1 MRKTSGRISICLFLL
16 LICGAVEALSQTT
29 ASIFGTVTDNSGAV
43 VVAARIEA
51 TNIRTNEVR
60 TTVTGG
66 EGSYNL
72 PELPVGLY
80 RMRIECQGF
89 KTENRDGIELSLNR
103 NAMVNVQLAVGAVS
117 EQVNVTGD
125 APLVEATTSEMG
137 NVVDQKRVVD
147 LPLNG
152 RNTLSLV
159 SLVPG
164 AGALTTS
171 NSQGFSTNTAS
182 INGQRPEDSNWLLD
196 GGDNTSP
203 LRNYGNNVPNP
214 DAVQEFR
221 VITSNYDAQYGRSV
235 GGVINVITKS
245 GSNEFHGSLFEFLRN
260 RSLNARNFFQA
271 TTTPLVQNQF
281 GGSFGGPIVRNK
293 TFFFFSP
300 QWYRQRTAAFQ
311 NSALVPTVAERNGDF
326 SNVRT
331 TIKEPPTG
339 QPFPNNII
347 PSSRVS
353 PIAQAYLNLA
363 IPLPNAP
370 QLGPNALVQSAS
382 QPSDETQYLFK
393 VDQIFS
399 EKHKLSASLFLDN
412 NSQYQQF
419 LNSVDW
425 IKRKIEDNS
434 QAASLNE
441 YWVISPTM
449 LNHFALTFTRSA
461 ANRLVTPDNVS
472 MNDLGSKFSPLPQ
485 GPQLPPEI
493 AVSGYLN
500 VGSPIGGPKT
510 ADNYAANESF
520 SWTRGRHEITF
531 GGDAGVRK
539 LMDWTASSNEG
550 GLFQFDGSATG
561 NPLAD
566 LMIGSVYSLNV
577 VAQQYKTDS
586 QWFFYG
592 YAQDKI
598 RVNKRLF
605 LTLGMRYESN
615 APPVS
620 PTNALVT
627 YRPGMQSTCVPQ
639 APIGLVFP
647 CDPGISRATFN
658 PDLNNWAPRVGIA
671 YDVFGDGKTIVRTG
685 YGIFY
690 AFALFNSLQDPQTST
705 PFSFNETIYN
715 TTLANPY
722 GPAGGSP
729 FPFLVNSQNLKFPT
743 PIAYGYNGT
752 AGYVDPN
759 LRNGYV
765 QQYNFTIQHQF
776 GKDWLAE
783 VAYVGNASRKLTGS
797 RDTDAPIPSAAASI
811 ANLNQRRPL
820 YPAFTQVSE
829 TSGFVNASYNALQA
843 RIEKRFSH
851 GFTLL
856 GSYTMSK
863 SVDDDSTFGSD
874 SHWADQNDIRLDYA
888 TGDYNQHQQF
898 VVSGAWEL
906 PFFRNSKGIS
916 HQALGG
922 WSANVIG
929 SFYTGL
935 PVNLLT
941 GTDNNFDGVNSDR
954 PNVVGPWQLGTS
966 RPRAQLIQA
975 WFNVRAFQPNLPGQL
990 GDVGRNVLAGPGT
1003 KNLDLDFSKNIPI
1016 TEHRQLQFR
1025 CDMFNAANW
1034 VNLGSPVATLN
1045 SPNFGKI
1052 QTAGNPRIFQLA
1064 LKFLF

>member
-1 MRKTSGRISICLFLL
+1 MRYKSTQLCLSLSLL
-16 LICGAVEALSQTT
+16 LIGSAFDALSQTT
-29 ASIFGTVTDNSGAV
+29 ASIYGTVTDSSGAV
-43 VVAARIEA
+43 VAGAKIEA
-51 TNIRTNEVR
+51 TNTLTNEIR
-60 TTVTGG
+60 TTVAGNA
-66 EGSYNL
+66 GSYNL
-72 PELPVGLY
+72 PELPVGPY
-80 RMRIECQGF
+80 RLRIERDGF
-89 KTENRDGIELSLNR
+89 KTENRDGIELALNQ
-103 NAMVNVQLAVGAVS
+103 NAMVNVQLTIGAVS
-117 EQVNVTGD
+117 EQVNVTDD
-125 APLVEATTSEMG
+125 AAQLEATTNEMG

-159 SLVPG
+159 GLVPG
-164 AGALTTS
+164 ASALTTT
-171 NSQGFSTNTAS
+171 NSQGFSTNASS

-214 DAVQEFR
+214 DAVEEFR

-260 RSLNARNFFQA
+260 RALNARNFFQA
-271 TTTPLVQNQF
+271 TTTPLVQNQY
-281 GGSFGGPIVRNK
+281 GGSIGGPILKNK

-300 QWYRQRTAAFQ
+300 QWYSQRTAAFQ
-311 NSALVPTVAERNGDF
+311 NSALVPTAAERNGDF
-326 SNVRT
+326 SNAS
-331 TIKEPPTG
+331 TIKDPLTG
-339 QPFPNNII
+339 QPFPGNII

-382 QPSDETQYLFK
+382 QPTSETQYLMK
-393 VDQIFS
+393 VDQVFS

-412 NSQYQQF
+412 NSQDQQF

-425 IKRKIEDNS
+425 IKRDIEDSS

-441 YWVISPTM
+441 YWIISPNM
-449 LNHFALTFTRSA
+449 LNHFDLTFTRSA
-461 ANRLVTPDNVS
+461 ANRLVTPNNVS
-472 MNDLGSKFSPLPQ
+472 MNTFGSNFSPLPQ
-485 GPQLPPEI
+485 GPQMPPEI
-493 AVSGYLN
+493 NVGGYLS

-520 SWTRGRHEITF
+520 SWTHGRHELTF
-531 GGDAGVRK
+531 GADVGLRK
-539 LMDWTASSNEG
+539 LMDWTTSSNEG
-550 GLFQFDGSATG
+550 GLFLFDGSATG
-561 NPLAD
+561 NALAD
-566 LMIGSVYSLNV
+566 LMTGSVYSLNV

-592 YAQDKI
+592 YAQDKF

-605 LTLGMRYESN
+605 LTLGVRYEFN

-620 PTNALVT
+620 PTNELVT

-639 APIGLVFP
+639 APVGLVFP

-722 GPAGGSP
+722 GPVGGSP
-729 FPFLVNSQNLKFPT
+729 FPFQLTPSNLKFPT
-743 PIAYGYNGT
+743 PIAFGYNGT
-752 AGYVDPN
+752 AGYIDPN
-759 LRNGYV
+759 LRTGYV

-776 GKDWLAE
+776 GKDWSAE
-783 VAYVGNASRKLTGS
+783 VAYVGNSSRKLTGS
-797 RDTDAPIPSAAASI
+797 RDTNAPLPSPTASSTNI
-811 ANLNQRRPL
+811 NQRRPL
-820 YPAFTQVSE
+820 FPEFEQLSE

-843 RIEKRFSH
+843 RVEKRFSQ

-863 SVDDDSTFGSD
+863 SLDDASNFGSD
-874 SHWADQNDIRLDYA
+874 QLWSDSYNNRLDY
-888 TGDYNQHQQF
+888 GPSMFNQHQQF
-898 VVSGAWEL
+898 VISGVWQL
-906 PFFRNSKGIS
+906 PFFANSKGITRRVL
-916 HQALGG
+916 AG

-929 SFYTGL
+929 SFYTGM
-935 PVNLLT
+935 PINLLT
-941 GTDNNFDGVNSDR
+941 GTDNNFDGINTDR
-954 PNVVGPWQLGTS
+954 PNVIGPWQLSTA
-966 RPRAQLIQA
+966 RPQGQLVQE
-975 WFNVRAFQPNLPGQL
+975 WFNVNAFQPNAKGQL
-990 GDVGRNVLAGPGT
+990 GDLGRDVINGPGS
-1003 KNLDLDFSKNIPI
+1003 KELDIDLAKNIPI
-1016 TEHRQLQFR
+1016 TEHKQLQFR
-1025 CDMFNAANW
+1025 CDMFNALNW
-1034 VNLGSPVATLN
+1034 VNLGSPVVAVN
-1045 SPNFGKI
+1045 SPTFGKI

-1064 LKFLF
+1064 LKFVF